1 MNIYTE
7 PIILSQTVLN
17 GNASRSVMGKKRE
30 VIIYDSTGKELTL
43 METVTEI
50 QQFWSPVYQKQEN
63 NIMKVWTGDTRH
75 DYIEKCGSSVHTVK
89 DLPEY
94 RIPYKLR
101 EHMDMAVTIEKEVM
115 PMKTQ
120 LISENEIKLVLQ
132 KLKNKNAPGPD
143 GCKPEFYKTLICKNE
158 SIKAITRCLNNV
170 LEPTPTAQTTQ
181 GNEFP

>member
-1 MNIYTE
+1 
-7 PIILSQTVLN
+7 
-17 GNASRSVMGKKRE
+17 
-30 VIIYDSTGKELTL
+30 

-50 QQFWSPVYQKQEN
+50 QQFWSTVYQKQEN

-75 DYIEKCGSSVHTVK
+75 NYIEKCGSSVHTVK

-120 LISENEIKLVLQ
+120 LISEKEIKLVLQ
-132 KLKNKNAPGPD
+132 KLKNKKAPGPD
-143 GCKPEFYKTLICKNE
+143 GCKPEFYKTLISKNE

-170 LEPTPTAQTTQ
+170 LETGTIPKEWKTSNTIMIPKKTKPTSKDLRPIL
-181 GNEFP
+181 P